1 MPSNPMRSSSL
12 LVLAVVLTLAA
23 NAALYFRMSVRL
35 DALETTLQTRGAATR
50 LPTPSFEGAAAGYP
64 AAPADSRRA
73 QSAAAKLTPEEL
85 VQRLSQRNGG
95 DPARVT
101 ADMNRLMQ
109 QEPSLPGLESQ
120 QSRWLESAFS
130 TMPTSGSH
138 PSDTQSSCRGRR
150 CVVSATF
157 ADASE
162 AQDWAGNYLLAAG
175 GKMLQRSRTIVV
187 PAANG
192 SAKLLLY
199 FY

>member
-1 MPSNPMRSSSL
+1 MPSNPMRSSGL
-12 LVLAVVLTLAA
+12 LVLAVVLALAA
-23 NAALYFRMSVRL
+23 NAALYFRMSARL
-35 DALETTLQTRGAATR
+35 DALETNLQTH
-50 LPTPSFEGAAAGYP
+50 GAAARLSTPSVEGESVDYSAVP
-64 AAPADSRRA
+64 ANSRRV
-73 QSAAAKLTPEEL
+73 QGTAAKLTPEEL
-85 VQRLSQRNGG
+85 VQRMSQRNGG

-130 TMPTSGSH
+130 TMPTNGPH
-138 PSDTQSSCRGRR
+138 PSGTQSSCRGRR

-157 ADASE
+157 ANPDE
-162 AQDWAGNYLLAAG
+162 AQDWAGNYLLTAG

-187 PAANG
+187 PVANG
-192 SAKLLLY
+192 STRLLLY